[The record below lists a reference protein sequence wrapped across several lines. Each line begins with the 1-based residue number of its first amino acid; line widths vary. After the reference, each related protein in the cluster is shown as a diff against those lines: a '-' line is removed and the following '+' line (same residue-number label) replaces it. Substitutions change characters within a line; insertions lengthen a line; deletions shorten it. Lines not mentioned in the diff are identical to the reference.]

1 MFEKSFLRFEFSTKY
16 EVQIAG
22 IIFKTRYKKGCVF
35 IVERLTWEQIQ
46 EQYPDQWVGLSEV
59 QYMDNDGVSVE
70 SAVVKYADKTKSE
83 LTRLVLKGEIIS
95 RHTNPDGHLQFGM
108 AGVL

>member
-1 MFEKSFLRFEFSTKY
+1 M
-16 EVQIAG
+16 
-22 IIFKTRYKKGCVF
+22 
-35 IVERLTWEQIQ
+35 ERLTWEQIQ
-46 EQYPDQWVGLSEV
+46 EQYPDQWVGLSDV

-108 AGVL
+108 TGVL

>member
-1 MFEKSFLRFEFSTKY
+1 M
-16 EVQIAG
+16 
-22 IIFKTRYKKGCVF
+22 
-35 IVERLTWEQIQ
+35 ERLTWEQIQ
-46 EQYPDQWVGLSEV
+46 EQDPNQWVGLSEV

>member
-1 MFEKSFLRFEFSTKY
+1 M
-16 EVQIAG
+16 
-22 IIFKTRYKKGCVF
+22 
-35 IVERLTWEQIQ
+35 ERLTWEQIQ
-46 EQYPDQWVGLSEV
+46 EQYPGQWVGLSDV

>member
-1 MFEKSFLRFEFSTKY
+1 M
-16 EVQIAG
+16 
-22 IIFKTRYKKGCVF
+22 
-35 IVERLTWEQIQ
+35 ERLTWEQIQ
-46 EQYPDQWVGLSEV
+46 EQYPNQWVGLSEV

>member
-1 MFEKSFLRFEFSTKY
+1 
-16 EVQIAG
+16 
-22 IIFKTRYKKGCVF
+22 
-35 IVERLTWEQIQ
+35 VERLTWEQIQ
-46 EQYPDQWVGLSEV
+46 EQYPDQWVGLSDV

>member
-1 MFEKSFLRFEFSTKY
+1 M
-16 EVQIAG
+16 I
-22 IIFKTRYKKGCVF
+22 
-35 IVERLTWEQIQ
+35 ERLTWEQIQ
-46 EQYPDQWVGLSEV
+46 EQYPDQWVGLSDV
-59 QYMDNDGVSVE
+59 QYMDNDGISVE

-95 RHTNPDGHLQFGM
+95 RHTNPDGHLQLGM

>member
-1 MFEKSFLRFEFSTKY
+1 M
-16 EVQIAG
+16 
-22 IIFKTRYKKGCVF
+22 
-35 IVERLTWEQIQ
+35 ERLTWEQIQ
-46 EQYPDQWVGLSEV
+46 EQYPNQWVGLSDV

-108 AGVL
+108 ARVL

>member
-1 MFEKSFLRFEFSTKY
+1 M
-16 EVQIAG
+16 
-22 IIFKTRYKKGCVF
+22 
-35 IVERLTWEQIQ
+35 ERLTWEQIQ
-46 EQYPDQWVGLSEV
+46 EQYPDQWVGLSDV

>member
-1 MFEKSFLRFEFSTKY
+1 
-16 EVQIAG
+16 
-22 IIFKTRYKKGCVF
+22 
-35 IVERLTWEQIQ
+35 VERLTWEQLQ
-46 EQYPDQWVGLSEV
+46 EQYPDQWVGLSDV

-108 AGVL
+108 TGYYETVYNEIG

>member
-1 MFEKSFLRFEFSTKY
+1 M
-16 EVQIAG
+16 
-22 IIFKTRYKKGCVF
+22 
-35 IVERLTWEQIQ
+35 ERLTWEQIQ
-46 EQYPDQWVGLSEV
+46 EQYPDQWVGLSDV

-70 SAVVKYADKTKSE
+70 SAVVKYTDKTKSE